1 MGNEFIHNLAIR
13 PRPVANADPLQIIP
27 SDNDV
32 ACFWITNADN
42 TWYKNAAL
50 GRPRNQPLGGFKFNV
65 AHSSNG
71 NGFHVDDMVKPD
83 GTTELSGFSPRLGP
97 YPNPTVSGVSVDAIF
112 EGLISYKNRG
122 YGIWA
127 RGGPLVFKNLT
138 LFDNRNQMNSPP
150 GPSIIMD
157 SLFIAETDNVGEA
170 GYRPTIDVGGR
181 SRPDFYSTA
190 TKFVIKG
197 YETYDNGGPQILVNV
212 TFRNFM
218 PDSFRQSGA
227 LGQLTDAPF
236 KHQTLN
242 RYVGLKFENSNHAFI
257 MPNYFDGNK
266 GACLLDIDGA
276 ATELTPGGWIVAN
289 DSILSH
295 SACVRREDW
304 KGYACPVSLEG
315 YAQLTVVNIG
325 GHFETTGTLGI
336 NPQFNNPSAR
346 IPRMITHDL
355 TRRASSQVLGAV
367 SSGTVDHI
375 MHSNVILRNFYAI
388 RWVLNIPTPPVLRFS
403 LPSSANNDWVVVSVQ
418 YPRTASLWI
427 YYLKNNVPT
436 SLTSVNSL
444 SEIVK
449 DPTNYYFDFA
459 GENLYL
465 YLRNRAVDNYDLP
478 KDSDK
483 FVKLYNREDRFAGIL
498 KPIVNGA
505 RGNGV
510 AFATLLPNKRTIDF
524 TVHHDLTLIATKM
537 EIGIGDPST
546 GSEERFI
553 SQFGVKYSPFSMSRF
568 SADLSVGELIH
579 LLKGR
584 LFVKLHTTEYSN
596 GHLKGF
602 VACNQGKN
610 SKGEFM
616 CSLPLPIPS
625 AKPCDPSPADSLN
638 IYSESE
644 DMDTSKTK
652 FVDLLPYSRYPAN
665 WIDLGVYKYY
675 EFFVKAVTPGELRLN
690 VYFTEIQNNAAKD
703 LTSVFVDPKYIQHY
717 KIDDTRATRL
727 IIPVTDLPF
736 TNKTSLNAI
745 QRVRWIVNGGVYKEF
760 IIDNVRFVKDTS
772 RDPVNPKTSVSSKR
786 QVSSAYVMRSMMM
799 SVMIVM
805 LVVAIFIEV
814 IA

>member
-1 MGNEFIHNLAIR
+1 
-13 PRPVANADPLQIIP
+13 
-27 SDNDV
+27 
-32 ACFWITNADN
+32 
-42 TWYKNAAL
+42 
-50 GRPRNQPLGGFKFNV
+50 
-65 AHSSNG
+65 
-71 NGFHVDDMVKPD
+71 
-83 GTTELSGFSPRLGP
+83 
-97 YPNPTVSGVSVDAIF
+97 
-112 EGLISYKNRG
+112 
-122 YGIWA
+122 
-127 RGGPLVFKNLT
+127 
-138 LFDNRNQMNSPP
+138 MNSPP

-242 RYVGLKFENSNHAFI
+242 RY
-257 MPNYFDGNK
+257 

-325 GHFETTGTLGI
+325 GHLKPQQCNFEK
-336 NPQFNNPSAR
+336 
-346 IPRMITHDL
+346 
-355 TRRASSQVLGAV
+355 
-367 SSGTVDHI
+367 
-375 MHSNVILRNFYAI
+375 FYAI

-610 SKGEFM
+610 SIH
-616 CSLPLPIPS
+616 P
-625 AKPCDPSPADSLN
+625 KPCDPSPADSLN

-675 EFFVKAVTPGELRLN
+675 EFFVKVVTPGELRLN
-690 VYFTEIQNNAAKD
+690 VYFKETQNNAAKD
-703 LTSVFVDPKYIQHY
+703 LTSVFVDPKYFQHY
-717 KIDDTRATRL
+717 KIDDTRVTRL

-786 QVSSAYVMRSMMM
+786 QVSSAYVMRPMMM